1 MSLNSVNTNMG
12 AMVALQSLD
21 STNNQL
27 AAVQKQIST
36 GYKVADATDNGG
48 AFAVAQRVRSD
59 VASLTTVNDQL
70 GGTQGLI
77 STTLSSLTDASN
89 QLNSMGQVLTQL
101 SDGSISSTERAQYQQ
116 QFKTD
121 VTALK
126 NMFSNATYNGK
137 SLIGGVNGKT
147 ATGATVIQNEAG
159 GTYGIVSFGGLQGS
173 LGSSTFTYASA
184 TAFFTSVASMQADN
198 ATQAQAAMTA
208 TGVFSNLKTAMGS
221 ALNYYG
227 AASSYVDTTIS
238 YNSDKIDALNAG
250 LGSLVDA
257 DLAKES
263 AQLQSLQIKQQ
274 LGEQSLSIA
283 NQAPQTLLSLF
294 K

>member
-12 AMVALQSLD
+12 AMVALESLD
-21 STNNQL
+21 STNSQL
-27 AAVQKQIST
+27 TSVQKQIST
-36 GYKVADATDNGG
+36 GYKVADATDNGA

-59 VASLTTVNDQL
+59 VASLTTVNNQL
-70 GGTQGLI
+70 GGTQGLV
-77 STTLSSLTDASN
+77 STTLSSLTDSSN
-89 QLNSMGQVLTQL
+89 QLNNMGQVLSQL
-101 SDGSISSTERAQYQQ
+101 ADGSISSTQRAQYQQ

-121 VTALK
+121 VTQLK

-137 SLIGGVNGKT
+137 SLIGGVNGGT
-147 ATGATVIQNEAG
+147 ATNATVVQNEAG
-159 GTYGIVSFGGLQGS
+159 GTYGVASFGQLNTA
-173 LGSSTFTYASA
+173 LGATTFTYASA
-184 TAFFTSVASMQADN
+184 TAFFTSVASLETAN
-198 ATQAQAAMTA
+198 STQAQQAMTA
-208 TGVFSNLKTAMGS
+208 TGVFSDLKTAMGT

-227 AASSYVDTTIS
+227 SASNYINTTIS
-238 YNSDKIDALNAG
+238 YNSDKIDALNSG

-274 LGEQSLSIA
+274 LGEQALSIA